1 MKIPVG
7 IISASAMEDE
17 LQKKTNLEIPTRT
30 NGESTDKTPS
40 ITAEP
45 VPMSVASTLR
55 DIEME
60 VTENSDEGKGK
71 IENEATKPEWDH
83 CDLCVFCCV
92 FIGIIFLRNSI
103 LIVKPSKAIF
113 HTDIFRLFLVSY

>member
-1 MKIPVG
+1 MNDAKPPTLKFLVNNQIQENLPESDDRLGSVGTLEIPVG
-7 IISASAMEDE
+7 IVSSSAMEDE

-40 ITAEP
+40 ITTEP

-71 IENEATKPEWDH
+71 IENEATKPE
-83 CDLCVFCCV
+83 
-92 FIGIIFLRNSI
+92 
-103 LIVKPSKAIF
+103 
-113 HTDIFRLFLVSY
+113 

>member
-1 MKIPVG
+1 MHEMNDAKPPTLKFLVNNQTQENLPESDDRPGSGGTVEIPVG
-7 IISASAMEDE
+7 ILSSSTMEDE

-30 NGESTDKTPS
+30 NRESTDKTPS

-71 IENEATKPEWDH
+71 IENEATKPE
-83 CDLCVFCCV
+83 
-92 FIGIIFLRNSI
+92 
-103 LIVKPSKAIF
+103 
-113 HTDIFRLFLVSY
+113 

>member
-17 LQKKTNLEIPTRT
+17 LQKKINLEIPTRT
-30 NGESTDKTPS
+30 NRESTDKTPS

-45 VPMSVASTLR
+45 VPMSVASTLC

-60 VTENSDEGKGK
+60 VT
-71 IENEATKPEWDH
+71 
-83 CDLCVFCCV
+83 
-92 FIGIIFLRNSI
+92 
-103 LIVKPSKAIF
+103 
-113 HTDIFRLFLVSY
+113 

>member
-1 MKIPVG
+1 MNNQTQENLSESDDRPGSGGVVEIPVE
-7 IISASAMEDE
+7 IVSSSTMEDK
-17 LQKKTNLEIPTRT
+17 LQKKTNLEIPTKT
-30 NGESTDKTPS
+30 NGESTNKTPS

-71 IENEATKPEWDH
+71 IEDEPAKPE
-83 CDLCVFCCV
+83 
-92 FIGIIFLRNSI
+92 
-103 LIVKPSKAIF
+103 
-113 HTDIFRLFLVSY
+113 